1 MAGFALPDLAHT
13 CRGGFETR
21 PYLVS
26 VPVWSLVYDRLLRRD
41 DIHQQIW
48 VGITDTDRVIR
59 YYDMLS
65 DKLRLKHQV
74 ISALLAAIA
83 CGAAVPLLTRL
94 PDYLAAVM
102 FFIVAVATIWLL
114 IADYSSKATAA
125 RLFCDQYRYLAA
137 EWRQL
142 WYGKPTQA
150 QIDALWEKYN
160 RITGGYD
167 IPVDN
172 KLNRRAM
179 EEADAILPSE
189 FANRDNPERL
199 AAATPAST

>member
-1 MAGFALPDLAHT
+1 M
-13 CRGGFETR
+13 
-21 PYLVS
+21 
-26 VPVWSLVYDRLLRRD
+26 
-41 DIHQQIW
+41 HQQIW

-142 WYGKPTQA
+142 WYGEPTQA
-150 QIDALWEKYN
+150 QIDALGGKYN

>member
-1 MAGFALPDLAHT
+1 M
-13 CRGGFETR
+13 
-21 PYLVS
+21 
-26 VPVWSLVYDRLLRRD
+26 
-41 DIHQQIW
+41 
-48 VGITDTDRVIR
+48 
-59 YYDMLS
+59 
-65 DKLRLKHQV
+65 
-74 ISALLAAIA
+74 AAIA

-102 FFIVAVATIWLL
+102 LFIVAVATIWLL

-142 WYGKPTQA
+142 WYGEPAQA
-150 QIDALWEKYN
+150 QIDALWGKYN

-167 IPVDN
+167 IPVDH

-179 EEADAILPSE
+179 EEADALLPSE